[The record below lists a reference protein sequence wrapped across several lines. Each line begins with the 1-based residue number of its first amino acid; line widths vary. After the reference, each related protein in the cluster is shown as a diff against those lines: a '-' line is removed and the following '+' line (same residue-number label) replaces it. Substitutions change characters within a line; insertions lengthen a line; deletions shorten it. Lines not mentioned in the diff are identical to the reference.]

1 MPPSTWIRAASRWGA
16 GALVMVVVVTLVGP
30 PAQGSSPVSPA
41 SPAFGWGKNSGA
53 LGDGTTTG
61 SNVPVAVSTTS
72 PLPSTYVDI
81 SGAGDHSCGIA
92 STGVAYCWGSGASGR
107 LGTGNTFSTTVPTLV
122 VTAGAL
128 PDTYKDIEAGEV
140 FTCGIGIDDSVY
152 CWGLNTQG
160 QLGIGTT
167 TGSSSSPVA
176 VLAGQSPGQFTDLA
190 VGNTHACA
198 IATNQ
203 RVYCWGYN
211 LQGQAGVGSN
221 VQRIT
226 SPQMALAGA
235 SPGTFTSL
243 AAGDQ
248 RTCAI
253 GTDSRAYCWGS
264 GTQGGNGNGA
274 STDDSVMVQVSAGAS
289 SGLFSG
295 VAPGGNQTCGVST
308 SGVAYCWGH
317 NASGQLGTGNNTA
330 ASVPVAVSTA
340 GALPDTYT
348 SVSAGRDFSCG
359 IETGGAVYCWGAN
372 GVHGSLGNGT
382 TGGTSNVP
390 VAVSTAGVLA
400 GRGLQQIDLG
410 PEFVMA
416 IAGLAS
422 PAATFDTPVPTPD
435 GYTVNV
441 TNYDALWTWA
451 PSVSA
456 GAVTAGTAT
465 GSVLPLTVTGLAI
478 GQSATVTVATTRAG
492 YLAGSGQ
499 VSSAAVGAARTPT
512 FGTATSTAD
521 GFTVDVTN
529 YDDSWTW
536 TPTVT
541 SGAVVAG
548 TASGSVLPLTV
559 TGLAAGASATVTVTA
574 TRATYAT
581 GSATVSG
588 SAAAAPAPPRPI
600 VFRPPGPPLDVR
612 GVSGDSSVEVVWS
625 PPVSPGTFAV
635 TAYRVISSPGDR
647 GCVTSGLSCIVT
659 GLSNGTAYTFMVS
672 AESAV
677 GWGSASV
684 PSESVTPVETTPPT
698 ITIVGS
704 RAEVRGRPG
713 ISIAGTSTE
722 LGMGALLVP
731 FVRFAGGSEF
741 ARGSARIAV
750 DVSGEFTWSRT
761 TRRAATVYVQTV
773 DGSVTSNEVRIVA
786 RQTRAFR

>member
-1 MPPSTWIRAASRWGA
+1 MAGSSPTWAASRWGV
-16 GALVMVVVVTLVGP
+16 GALIAGLLIALVGP
-30 PAQGSSPVSPA
+30 PAQGSAPVSPA

-53 LGDGTTTG
+53 LGDGTTNR
-61 SNVPVAVSTTS
+61 SNVPVAALAGASSGQFVDVS
-72 PLPSTYVDI
+72 
-81 SGAGDHSCGIA
+81 GGGDHSCGIDA
-92 STGVAYCWGSGASGR
+92 AGVAYCWGTGAFGR
-107 LGTGNTFSTTVPTLV
+107 LGTGNTGNTSVPTAV
-122 VTAGAL
+122 VTSGAL

-140 FTCGIGIDDSVY
+140 FSCGIGIDDSVY
-152 CWGLNTQG
+152 CWGQNDEG
-160 QLGIGTT
+160 QLGDGTLT
-167 TGSSSSPVA
+167 SSSSPVP

-190 VGNTHACA
+190 VGAFHACA

-203 RVYCWGYN
+203 QAYCWGYN
-211 LQGQAGVGSN
+211 GFGNVGVGN
-221 VQRIT
+221 TTRRNP
-226 SPQMALAGA
+226 SPLAVVVGS
-235 SPGTFTSL
+235 SPGTFTSI
-243 AAGDQ
+243 AAGDH

-289 SGLFSG
+289 SGLFSD
-295 VAPGGNQTCGVST
+295 VAPGGDQTCGVST
-308 SGVAYCWGH
+308 SGAAYCWGR
-317 NASGQLGTGNNTA
+317 NSSGQLGTGNNTA

-340 GALPDTYT
+340 GSLPDIYT

-359 IETGGAVYCWGAN
+359 IASGGSAYCWGTN
-372 GVHGSLGNGT
+372 GNGELGIGSF
-382 TGGTSNVP
+382 GGTSNVP
-390 VAVSTAGVLA
+390 VAVSVAGVLA
-400 GRGLQQIDLG
+400 GRRLLQIDLG

-588 SAAAAPAPPRPI
+588 SAAAAPAPPSPI

-612 GVSGDSSVEVVWS
+612 AVAGDASAEVTWS
-625 PPVSPGTFAV
+625 PPTSSGTFPV
-635 TAYRVISSPGDR
+635 TAYRVISSPGGH
-647 GCVTSGLSCIVT
+647 GCTTSGLTCSVT
-659 GLSNGTAYTFMVS
+659 GLSNGTAYTFTVS

-684 PSESVTPVETTPPT
+684 PSEAVTPVETTPPT

-741 ARGSARIAV
+741 VRGSARIAV